1 MENTPEQTAAPEPE
15 TTSEPSSES
24 AQTENAAES
33 VPIRLPV
40 SAPGFSGPL
49 ELLVHLISKHEFD
62 VCSISISAITQEYLD
77 TVNTWENKDLDLAG
91 EYLVLAATLIRYKA
105 RALIPREET
114 EPEEEE
120 ISDQVLEQRRREYER
135 FRELANRLRQREE
148 ESADYF
154 PRVGPSPEGPAQV
167 VEYTEV
173 SVYDLFRTF
182 QKILED
188 IGSEESHLVAGE
200 TYSVDEKILEIEALI
215 AHNSRI
221 VLSDYLKTL
230 NSKLEIIV
238 VFLALLEMI
247 RLRELRAKQET
258 IHGEILLEKGEKK
271 IPLLDEDESEDEI
284 KDDNGEDEL

>member
-49 ELLVHLISKHEFD
+49 ELLIHLISKHEFD

-77 TVNTWENKDLDLAG
+77 TINTWENKDLDLAG